1 MEKLNKKQQLADEI
15 FNQVTSGYIF
25 ELESGNFEG
34 EKLLENHE
42 KLVNKIYELVV
53 GDMYCGWFDF
63 CQDTQAIRAL
73 ARGNYLLRCIN
84 DYIRFC
90 GKEFLMQRIE
100 KYVKRL
106 GY

>member
-1 MEKLNKKQQLADEI
+1 M
-15 FNQVTSGYIF
+15 TSGYIF
-25 ELESGNFEG
+25 ELEYGNYEG
-34 EKLLENHE
+34 EELLDNHE

-53 GDMYCGWFDF
+53 GDMYCRWFDF
-63 CQDTQAIRAL
+63 CQDTQAIRNL
-73 ARGNYLLRCIN
+73 SRGNYLLKCVN

-90 GKEFLMQRIE
+90 GKEFLIECVE